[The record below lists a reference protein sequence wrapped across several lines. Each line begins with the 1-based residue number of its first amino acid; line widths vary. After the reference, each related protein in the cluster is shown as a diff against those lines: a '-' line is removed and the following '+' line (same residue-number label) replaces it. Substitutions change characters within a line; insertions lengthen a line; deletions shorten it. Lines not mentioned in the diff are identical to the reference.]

1 MKSPL
6 VSVSCFPFPRPLHL
20 SIIQENIPLTFYLV
34 RLITGVSM
42 NLDIANNLRQVS
54 LHVVGMLKYFL
65 SPSSSPSPP
74 NSSPFSLDS
83 SSLSSH
89 YRSANAGKPVGSG
102 GRFGQL
108 SRSERQHLHSFS
120 CTKKECE
127 CVADSFSGREPYP
140 GV

>member
-1 MKSPL
+1 MCMCVCVCHFDLSKNLMAVNHEIPLKSPL

-65 SPSSSPSPP
+65 SPSSS
-74 NSSPFSLDS
+74 S
-83 SSLSSH
+83 SSSS
-89 YRSANAGKPVGSG
+89 
-102 GRFGQL
+102 
-108 SRSERQHLHSFS
+108 
-120 CTKKECE
+120 
-127 CVADSFSGREPYP
+127 
-140 GV
+140 